1 MKLNIYL
8 LEFEIGHLKTPV
20 QAANSKED
28 SIIQNLKFEART
40 HNEKHLTYDE
50 YKELYPQLEKSNLPY
65 SPYKSVLNYL
75 QLIQNEK
82 WYLNYSY
89 NTTRY
94 FTNFNV
100 LFVLGLFFIC
110 LLIFFKRKYSD
121 FIQNLVENSFNKTKE
136 QDSETKKCPYCSEI
150 ILSTAKKC
158 KHCHSKL
165 NNFDFLKNIKFNKC
179 LYYSL
184 MGLIFLSIIINVKL
198 FIHPIIIYSIYSL
211 LTLFDPLIVLI
222 SLIFINVI
230 FSNKNYKQKI
240 LGLIGLIILFMQT
253 FAIYK
258 TYVANMW
265 DFGRL
270 IGLILVGI
278 SFNACVMKIIKEK
291 FKRGFVFFFLYFLFT
306 IFASMLISCF
316 YEPIKAIAS

>member
-89 NTTRY
+89 NTTMY

-100 LFVLGLFFIC
+100 LFVLGLFG
-110 LLIFFKRKYSD
+110 
-121 FIQNLVENSFNKTKE
+121 
-136 QDSETKKCPYCSEI
+136 
-150 ILSTAKKC
+150 
-158 KHCHSKL
+158 
-165 NNFDFLKNIKFNKC
+165 
-179 LYYSL
+179 
-184 MGLIFLSIIINVKL
+184 M
-198 FIHPIIIYSIYSL
+198 
-211 LTLFDPLIVLI
+211 
-222 SLIFINVI
+222 
-230 FSNKNYKQKI
+230 
-240 LGLIGLIILFMQT
+240 
-253 FAIYK
+253 
-258 TYVANMW
+258 
-265 DFGRL
+265 
-270 IGLILVGI
+270 
-278 SFNACVMKIIKEK
+278 
-291 FKRGFVFFFLYFLFT
+291 
-306 IFASMLISCF
+306 
-316 YEPIKAIAS
+316 